1 MKKAVQKTPGSKLM
15 QSLGKR
21 EIAAALAAL
30 VATQASAQS
39 SGQTSAQSSA
49 QESVALEEVV
59 VVGIAKSLSDA
70 LNQKR
75 DADTF
80 VDAIVAEDIGKLP
93 DDNIA
98 ETLARVS
105 GIQLERESG
114 EGVNVTIRGIRENR
128 TEVNGR
134 TLISAEGR
142 GSNAGLFNYF
152 PSEIV
157 GSVKVTK
164 LLTADMTDG
173 ALGGTINILTRK
185 PLDYDGLW
193 GGASIERTY
202 NDLNSDEGTRAS
214 ALFSTTFGDNRM
226 GILLGATYE
235 DRPITED
242 SVYSNGDW
250 RSDVTVPSSWTLP
263 NASDPSIYYMYD
275 VRYQRRRE
283 TREKSAVNAAFQWQ
297 PTDNLDINADVL
309 YAEYEYDRSRAWLS
323 AQMAHPRQNKITN
336 PVITEHNHLVAGDV
350 SNATI
355 GTDHEG
361 YQAPQSFITGGINAT
376 WTHSSGLKVFAE
388 LAHTKAERT
397 SDQQNMSM
405 VQTGNAFSFDLVS
418 ADVPLINIENLDLDP
433 LNYGVQG
440 LYDRRTINEA
450 DENSFRLD
458 VQYPLQGFFNKISA
472 GVRVSDVSALE
483 TYIAKRGVSVDPN
496 TGLPTD
502 WHTAEATSMVRAGI
516 PTQSPSN
523 FDWAMAALR
532 PVNLSRIL
540 PGTGLRLPAQMIVLD
555 THYIGNGG
563 FGYSDVFYDAPFEKF
578 PERTSTVEDTISAL
592 YLRADFDVAGWQ
604 GNIGVR
610 YAETKTT
617 IDNFALAAGGYVPFH
632 KSGSYSDV
640 LPSLV
645 VKKNLLPDVV
655 FRFGVGET
663 ITRPPT
669 NILGAVGRINLV
681 IDDPTTPENEADS
694 STASLPNPDLKPQR
708 GTNYDASLEW
718 YFADTSAVALGVFYK
733 SLDNQIDTGFKKSGT
748 IDGYGDQ
755 VFLITTPTNIPGGWI
770 RGLEIAYQQ
779 RFDFLP
785 GLLANTG
792 ASINYTY
799 LESETDDVDP
809 RTNEKLPIRG
819 MSENSINAQVY
830 YEDER
835 LSVRLLYNLRD
846 NYYDRLDPYS
856 RGTAIWTKGQ
866 PSLDAAIRYRFTDYC
881 SLEFQAVNLL
891 DSPEEEFAGFE
902 QYINSYDLNG
912 VRYSLG
918 LSLKM

>member
-1 MKKAVQKTPGSKLM
+1 M
-15 QSLGKR
+15 
-21 EIAAALAAL
+21 ALAAF
-30 VATQASAQS
+30 VASHASAQEDS
-39 SGQTSAQSSA
+39 TT
-49 QESVALEEVV
+49 LEEVV
-59 VVGIAKSLSDA
+59 VVGISKSLSDA
-70 LNQKR
+70 LNRKR

-80 VDAIVAEDIGKLP
+80 VDAIIAEDIGKLP

-105 GIQLERESG
+105 GIQLEREAG

-142 GSNAGLFNYF
+142 GSNTGLFNYF

-157 GSVKVTK
+157 GSVQVTK

-193 GGASIERTY
+193 GGASVERTY
-202 NDLNSDEGTRAS
+202 NDLNGDDGTRAS
-214 ALFSTTFGDNRM
+214 ALFSTTFGDDTM

-250 RSDVTVPSSWTLP
+250 RSDVTVPASWTLP
-263 NASDPSIYYMYD
+263 DVSNESVYYMYD
-275 VRYQRRRE
+275 VRYQRKTESRK
-283 TREKSAVNAAFQWQ
+283 KSAVNAAFQWQ

-309 YAEYEYDRSRAWLS
+309 YAEYDYDRSRGWLS
-323 AQMAHPRQNKITN
+323 AQMGHPRQNRIRN
-336 PVITEHNHLVAGDV
+336 PVLTEHNHLVGGDV

-355 GTDHEG
+355 STDHEG
-361 YQAPQSFITGGINAT
+361 YQAPQNFITGGINAT
-376 WTHSSGLKVFAE
+376 WRHDNGVEVFAE
-388 LAHTKAERT
+388 VAHTKAERN
-397 SDQQNMSM
+397 SDQQNMTM
-405 VQTGNAFSFDLVS
+405 TQTGNDFSFDLSS
-418 ADVPLINIENLDLDP
+418 ADVPLIDIVDMDLDP

-440 LYDRRTINEA
+440 LYDRRTVNEA
-450 DENSFRLD
+450 DENSLRLD
-458 VQYPLQGFFNKISA
+458 IQVPLHGFFNKIRA
-472 GVRVSDVSALE
+472 GVRLSDVSTLE
-483 TYIAKRGVSVDPN
+483 TYFAKRGVGIDPTN
-496 TGLPTD
+496 GRPVN
-502 WHTAEATSMVRAGI
+502 WNTAEATSMVRAGY
-516 PTQSPSN
+516 PTLAPSA
-523 FDWAMAALR
+523 FPWAMAALR
-532 PVNLSRIL
+532 PINLSRVL
-540 PGTGLRLPAQMIVLD
+540 PGTGLSLPPQMIVLD
-555 THYIGNGG
+555 THFIGNGG
-563 FGYSDVFYDAPFEKF
+563 FGFSDVFYDAPFEKF
-578 PERTSTVEDTISAL
+578 PERTSTVEDTIGAA
-592 YLRADFDVAGWQ
+592 YLRADFEAAGWQ

-610 YAETKTT
+610 YAQTETV
-617 IDNFALAAGGYVPFH
+617 IDNFALEAGGYAPFH
-632 KSGSYSDV
+632 KEGSYSDL

-645 VKKNLLPDVV
+645 LKKDLTDDLV

-681 IDDPTTPENEADS
+681 IDDPATPENEAES
-694 STASLPNPDLKPQR
+694 SSASLPNPDLKPQR

-718 YFADTSAVALGVFYK
+718 YFADSSAVAFGAFYK
-733 SLDNQIDTGFKKSGT
+733 SLDNQIDTGFKTSGT

-770 RGLEIAYQQ
+770 RGLEVAYQQ
-779 RFDFLP
+779 QFNFLP

-799 LESETDDVDP
+799 LESETDDIDP
-809 RTNEKLPIRG
+809 RTDEKLPIRG
-819 MSENSINAQVY
+819 MSESSINAQVY
-830 YEDER
+830 YEDQR

-846 NYYDRLDPYS
+846 DYYDRFDPYS
-856 RGTAIWTKGQ
+856 RGTSIWTKGQ
-866 PSLDAAIRYRFTDYC
+866 PSLDAAIRYRFTDKF
-881 SLEFQAVNLL
+881 SLELQAVNLL

-902 QYINSYDLNG
+902 QYLNSYDLTG

-918 LSLKM
+918 LSLKL

>member
-1 MKKAVQKTPGSKLM
+1 MKKAPRNDTRR
-15 QSLGKR
+15 SLGKSNVA
-21 EIAAALAAL
+21 IALAAF
-30 VATQASAQS
+30 VASQASAQEAS
-39 SGQTSAQSSA
+39 TT
-49 QESVALEEVV
+49 LEEIV
-59 VVGIAKSLSDA
+59 VVGISKSLSDA
-70 LNQKR
+70 LIQKR
-75 DADTF
+75 ESDTF

-98 ETLARVS
+98 ETLARVP
-105 GIQLERESG
+105 GIQLEREAG

-157 GSVKVTK
+157 GSVQVTK

-185 PLDYDGLW
+185 PLDYDGMW
-193 GGASIERTY
+193 GGASVERTY

-214 ALFSTTFGDNRM
+214 ALFSTRFGDETM

-250 RSDVTVPSSWTLP
+250 RSDVTMPASWTLP
-263 NASDPSIYYMYD
+263 DASNETIYYMYD
-275 VRYQRRRE
+275 VRYQRKTE
-283 TREKSAVNAAFQWQ
+283 TRKKSAVNAAFQWQ

-323 AQMAHPRQNKITN
+323 AQMGHPRQNRITN
-336 PVITEHNHLVAGDV
+336 PVITEHNHLVGGDV

-355 GTDHEG
+355 STDHEG
-361 YQAPQSFITGGINAT
+361 YQAPQNFITGGVNAT
-376 WTHSSGLKVFAE
+376 WTFDSGLELFAE
-388 LAHTKAERT
+388 VAHTKAERT
-397 SDQQNMSM
+397 SDQQNMTM
-405 VQTGNAFSFDLVS
+405 TQTGNRFSFYLAS
-418 ADVPLINIENLDLDP
+418 ADVPLINIADMDLDP

-440 LYDRRTINEA
+440 LYDRRTVNEA
-450 DENSFRLD
+450 DENSLRLD
-458 VQYPLQGFFNKISA
+458 VQYPLNGFFNKLSA
-472 GVRVSDVSALE
+472 GVRLSDVSTLE
-483 TYIAKRGVSVDPN
+483 TYFAKRGVGIDPTN
-496 TGLPTD
+496 GRPVNWD
-502 WHTAEATSMVRAGI
+502 TAEATSMVRAGI
-516 PTQSPSN
+516 PTQSPGV
-523 FDWAMAALR
+523 FPWAMAALR
-532 PVNLSRIL
+532 PINLSRVL
-540 PGTGLRLPAQMIVLD
+540 PGTGLNLPAQMIVLD
-555 THYIGNGG
+555 THRIGNGG

-578 PERTSTVEDTISAL
+578 PERTSTVEDTIGAL
-592 YLRADFDVAGWQ
+592 YLRADFEAAGWQ
-604 GNIGVR
+604 GNIGLR
-610 YAETKTT
+610 YAQTETV
-617 IDNFALAAGGYVPFH
+617 IDNFALVGGGYVPFH
-632 KSGSYSDV
+632 KEGRYSDL

-645 VKKNLLPDVV
+645 VKKNIRDDMV

-669 NILGAVGRINLV
+669 SILGAVGRINLV
-681 IDDPTTPENEADS
+681 VDDPTTPENEADS
-694 STASLPNPDLKPQR
+694 SSASLPNPDLKPQR

-718 YFADTSAVALGVFYK
+718 YFAETSAVALGLFYK
-733 SLDNQIDTGFKKSGT
+733 SLDNQIDTGFKTSGT

-755 VFLITTPTNIPGGWI
+755 VFLITTPTNIAGGWI
-770 RGLEIAYQQ
+770 RGFEVAYQQ
-779 RFDFLP
+779 QFAFLP
-785 GLLANTG
+785 GLLGNTG

-809 RTNEKLPIRG
+809 RTDEKLPIRG
-819 MSENSINAQVY
+819 MSESSVNAQVY

-846 NYYDRLDPYS
+846 NYYDRFDPYS
-856 RGTAIWTKGQ
+856 RGTSIWTKGQ
-866 PSLDAAIRYRFTDYC
+866 PSLDAAIRYRFTDNF
-881 SLEFQAVNLL
+881 SLELQAVNLL

-902 QYINSYDLNG
+902 QYLNSYDLTG

-918 LSLKM
+918 LSLKL